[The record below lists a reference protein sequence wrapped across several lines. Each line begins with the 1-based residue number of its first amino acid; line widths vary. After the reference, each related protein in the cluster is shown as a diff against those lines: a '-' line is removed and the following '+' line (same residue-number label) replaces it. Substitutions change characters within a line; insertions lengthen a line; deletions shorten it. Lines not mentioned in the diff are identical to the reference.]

1 MNQANF
7 DEARK
12 AEANY
17 HKELYEDNE
26 ILEPGTWMSKPIP
39 LVMELLDRLLQ
50 QNTHVNVLDLGCGAG
65 RNTIPIAIALKE
77 TRSKVIGLDLLDE
90 AVAKLRE
97 NAEEYGVADII
108 EAEKS
113 DAENAEITVDYY
125 DYIIACGC
133 LEHVSSE
140 EAMIEVIER
149 MQRGTKIGGI
159 HCIEMN
165 TNVQEI
171 ERDTGRELRTLI
183 ELNLPTERAFAILE
197 KVYKGWNVLEHK
209 TKLQSIDE
217 EKYDKPSQFRCQSI
231 TFAVQKTDK

>member
-17 HKELYEDNE
+17 HKDLYADNE

-39 LVMELLDRLLQ
+39 IVMELLDRLLQ
-50 QNTHVNVLDLGCGAG
+50 HKKHVNVLDLGCGAG
-65 RNTIPIAIALKE
+65 RNTIPIAIALKG

-97 NAEEYGVADII
+97 NAEEYGVADRI
-108 EAEKS
+108 EADKS
-113 DAENAEITVDYY
+113 DAEHAEIKEDYY

-140 EAMIEVIER
+140 EAMIQVLER
-149 MQRGTKIGGI
+149 MKRGTKIGGI

-171 ERDTGRELRTLI
+171 ERDTGRELQTLI
-183 ELNLPTERAFAILE
+183 ELNLPTERAVTILE
-197 KVYKGWNVLEHK
+197 KCYEGWNVLKHT

-217 EKYDKPSQFRCQSI
+217 EKYDKPSQFRSQSI
-231 TFAVQKTDK
+231 TFAVQKV

>member
-1 MNQANF
+1 MSQANF
-7 DEARK
+7 DEARR

-39 LVMELLDRLLQ
+39 LVMELLDRLLLHK
-50 QNTHVNVLDLGCGAG
+50 TDVNVLDLGCGAG
-65 RNTIPIAIALKE
+65 RNTIPIAIALKN
-77 TRSKVIGLDLLDE
+77 TSSKVVGLDLLDE

-97 NAEEYGVADII
+97 NAQEYGVSDLI
-108 EAEKS
+108 EADKS
-113 DAENAEITVDYY
+113 DAERAEIREDAY

-140 EAMIEVIER
+140 EALVQVLER
-149 MQRGTKIGGI
+149 MKRGTKLGGI

-171 ERDTGRELRTLI
+171 ETDTGRELQPLI
-183 ELNLPTERAFAILE
+183 ELNLPTERAFSILE
-197 KVYKGWNVLEHK
+197 ETYRGWNVLEYR

-217 EKYDKPSQFRCQSI
+217 EKYDKPSQFRAQSI
-231 TFAVQKTDK
+231 IFAVQKNQ